1 VRNHDDHQKS
11 LEYVLQVVI
20 HASNNHANGQH
31 GYYEDTQHVA
41 TDAPDINGQ
50 LCACDLGCD
59 HLKFKILVQLGNRR
73 HRPRRLKFLIIAS
86 RILTADDMQQ
96 FANLPLY
103 EFFWHKVEEYERSCW

>member
-50 LCACDLGCD
+50 LCAYDLGCD